1 MITID
6 LGPAPTPPLS
16 LNRERTMHHMKRH
29 RLLKPWKDTAAT
41 LCRSKRVQR
50 AIGGRAATVTVV
62 LPVKGNYRRDP
73 HNYLPPVKAI
83 IDGMVAAGV
92 WPDDTPTWVKVNEPI
107 LENNGVNVLVLVEPW
122 DEAAA

>member
-50 AIGGRAATVTVV
+50 AIAGRPATITVV
-62 LPVKGNYRRDP
+62 LPVRGNLRRDP
-73 HNYLPPVKAI
+73 HNYVPTVKAV
-83 IDGMVAAGV
+83 IDGMVAAKV
-92 WPDDTPTWVKVNEPI
+92 WPDDTPEWVTVNEPI
-107 LENNGVNVLVLVEPW
+107 LEVGGTSVRIIVEPR
-122 DEAAA
+122 EARR